1 MPHLAENPRTA
12 RKAAIKRASAVAR
25 RGMNKLDAET
35 LAEVTRI
42 YRQAVSD
49 LQGAVNG
56 YAGSDG
62 TVRLEVL
69 QDLLAQAQARLAQLE
84 QARNQLLN
92 TGLDRAAELGI
103 GPFRSESAVLKG
115 SLSQIADDAV
125 RLVTHFVG
133 DDGLQLSDRLWR
145 IDNNARR
152 VVADA
157 IQSAVIQ
164 GHSASRAAQDF
175 LSRGL
180 AVPKDV
186 ADKLTAAGAQGIGKN
201 IADSILKAEGNPYDA
216 ALRVF
221 RTELNRAHGEAYQAA
236 AFDHPDVIGTRFLLS
251 PNHPRHDI
259 CDMHAHA
266 NVYGLGPGVYP
277 KGKNPWPAHPNT
289 LSYVEVVFD
298 DEVAEADKSGK
309 ESRLEW
315 LEKQPFDVQASVLGA
330 EKKAQAFRAGILRE
344 NEIATPWRVLKQK
357 YERRG
362 IDPSQWKTQP
372 KTAKP
377 PTDNEQARRWSV
389 AFDRTEPQMLDVV
402 ARYPSPA
409 AIPPDSDH
417 GAYHLQGGIMM
428 GRKLDPA
435 TPDGRRSWRH
445 EYGHYVDYR
454 AKQGGFYA
462 SDSAAGRQA
471 VEADDKIWK
480 ERRRSAYRAMIDAYP
495 DLGERYSNRFSEE
508 RYKTIRRD
516 AYQRVAGELFDE
528 IRKDS
533 PNLNPSEI
541 RDKVVARANER
552 LSGRDDIWGQ
562 AWAQGTEAWRKRNV
576 YELHAAERFDD
587 LSFLASAMP
596 DGHESYVNMMDL
608 AGSITLNKSGRGHSD
623 SYYKQWTHRQAA
635 EAFANSFDLLCY
647 GRGGFE
653 ALVLEQFAPNF
664 SAFVKRTLGI

>member
-25 RGMNKLDAET
+25 RDMNKLDADT
-35 LAEVTRI
+35 LAEVGRI

-84 QARNQLLN
+84 QMRNQLLN
-92 TGLDRAAELGI
+92 TGLDQATELGI
-103 GPFRSESAVLKG
+103 GPFRAESAVLKG
-115 SLSQIADDAV
+115 SLSQIADETV
-125 RLVTHFVG
+125 RFVTHFVG
-133 DDGLQLSDRLWR
+133 EDGLQLSDRLWR

-236 AFDHPDVIGTRFLLS
+236 AFAHPDVIGTRFLLS

-259 CDMHAHA
+259 CDLHAHA
-266 NVYGLGPGVYP
+266 NVHGLGPGVYP

-298 DEVAEADKSGK
+298 DEVTEADKSGK

-362 IDPSQWKTQP
+362 ID
-372 KTAKP
+372 
-377 PTDNEQARRWSV
+377 TDRLAEEQSRMKETELPEAYRIAEAGGKHAGLLKRYRNDPDHLIER
-389 AFDRTEPQMLDVV
+389 AIRTYNKRIEEHRAWIVDPMLKV
-402 ARYPSPA
+402 
-409 AIPPDSDH
+409 SDDLTDIEID
-417 GAYHLQGGIMM
+417 YLI
-428 GRKLDPA
+428 GRKW
-435 TPDGRRSWRH
+435 PDDIRRL
-445 EYGHYVDYR
+445 E
-454 AKQGGFYA
+454 Q
-462 SDSAAGRQA
+462 
-471 VEADDKIWK
+471 
-480 ERRRSAYRAMIDAYP
+480 ERDIMTGI
-495 DLGERYSNRFSEE
+495 LEE
-508 RYKTIRRD
+508 R
-516 AYQRVAGELFDE
+516 
-528 IRKDS
+528 
-533 PNLNPSEI
+533 
-541 RDKVVARANER
+541 
-552 LSGRDDIWGQ
+552 
-562 AWAQGTEAWRKRNV
+562 KR
-576 YELHAAERFDD
+576 
-587 LSFLASAMP
+587 
-596 DGHESYVNMMDL
+596 G
-608 AGSITLNKSGRGHSD
+608 K
-623 SYYKQWTHRQAA
+623 
-635 EAFANSFDLLCY
+635 
-647 GRGGFE
+647 
-653 ALVLEQFAPNF
+653 
-664 SAFVKRTLGI
+664 